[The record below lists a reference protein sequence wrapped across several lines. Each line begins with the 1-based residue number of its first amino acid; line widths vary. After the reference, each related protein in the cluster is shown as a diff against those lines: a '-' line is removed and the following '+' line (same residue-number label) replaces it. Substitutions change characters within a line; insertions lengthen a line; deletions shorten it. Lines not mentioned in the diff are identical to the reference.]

1 MIQGMTVTLWNKT
14 QTDIDGFGNPVYSWS
29 SETVDDV
36 LVGLPSAEERISE
49 LNLNGK
55 AIAYVLG
62 IPKGDTH
69 NWKDQVVEFFGE
81 KFLTYDI
88 PEVGIEANI
97 PLRWHK
103 KVKCIRYE

>member
-1 MIQGMTVTLWNKT
+1 MIHGMTVRLWNKT
-14 QTDIDGFGNPVYSWS
+14 QTGVDGFNNPVYSWS
-29 SETVDDV
+29 YTDVDDV
-36 LVGLPSAEERISE
+36 LVAQPSAEERISE

-55 AIAYVLG
+55 AISYILG

-69 NWKDQVVEFFGE
+69 DWKDQIVEFFGE

-88 PEVGIEANI
+88 PEMGIEANV

>member
-1 MIQGMTVTLWNKT
+1 MIHGMTVRLWNKT
-14 QTDIDGFGNPVYSWS
+14 QIGVDAFNNPEYFWTFEDVN
-29 SETVDDV
+29 DV
-36 LVGLPSAEERISE
+36 LVAQPSAEERISE

-55 AIAYVLG
+55 AISYILG

-69 NWKDQVVEFFGE
+69 EWKDQIVEFFGE

-88 PEVGIEANI
+88 PEMGIEANV